1 MTSQLFRAHGKF
13 CASHPW
19 EVIVALLTL
28 TACMLTV
35 DHSKS
40 PTPSSRLHNCQG
52 WREKCDGL
60 EAEYIA
66 VDTIL
71 MTAIRCS
78 AILYSYYQF
87 LNLNKFGSK
96 YILVI
101 AGLFTVFSSFIF
113 TSAIVNFLG
122 SEVSDLKDAL
132 FFFLLLID
140 LSKAGIL
147 AQLALSG
154 GTQAEVIENI
164 SRGMEILG
172 PALSLDS
179 VVETLV
185 ISVGTLSGVY
195 RLENLS
201 SFAIMSVIVNYVV
214 FMTFYP
220 ACLSLI
226 MDLSKSGVDMAQEKF
241 KDSKLISAI
250 FDVDQKPN
258 PVAQRLKIIMSTG
271 LMIVHVCSRFVFST
285 GDGQSNESYEV
296 DSLNFLPTNATDAAG
311 LSEHIMKWLKVGS
324 DQIIILILLA
334 ALLVK
339 FIFFEERIELSNQ
352 ASKLVLQSSST
363 EQPQVHQFT
372 QTETAQAKTHTFS
385 VDSENSESEESDVED
400 ETVAPRSMTECMEI
414 ISTEG
419 GSQLTDSEIINLVKA
434 GSTACPLYKIETIC
448 DNPTRG
454 VKIRRKVIAE
464 CANLPQEKL
473 NNLPY
478 KHFDYTKVMNVCCE
492 NVMGYV
498 QIPVGYAG
506 PLTIDGAK
514 YYVPMATTEGALVA
528 STNRGCK
535 VISIRGVSSFVED
548 IGMTRAPCVKF
559 PSVYR
564 ASVAKRWIDAPENFQ
579 RIKTAF
585 DSTSRFARLQE
596 ILINMDG
603 PQLYMRFRALTG
615 DAMGMNMVSKG
626 CEKALKYIKTIFPDM
641 KIISLSGNFCS
652 DKKPAAINWIKG
664 RGKRVVCE
672 SIVSANDL
680 RRILKTDAKTL
691 VQCNKLKNM
700 AGSAMAGS
708 IGGNNAHAANMVTA
722 VFIACGQDPAQN
734 ISSSNCSTSMELY
747 GENNDDLY
755 LTCTMPSLEVG
766 TVGGGTGLPGQSAC
780 LDMLGIR
787 GAHATTPAD
796 NSKTLAKIVCATV
809 MAGELSLMAAL
820 VNSDLVQSHMKHNRT
835 SVASVMNQMGNSST
849 SLSSLSLSKSP
860 TSQSLLSSSS
870 TQKLN

>member
-1 MTSQLFRAHGKF
+1 MHTSLVVLKKAEKAEVEEGEVTEPIACEIREILLVTFLIRKANRQTNKQTVSTMASQLFRAHGKF

-35 DHSKS
+35 DHKN
-40 PTPSSRLHNCQG
+40 PTPSPRLRNCQG
-52 WREKCDGL
+52 WRDHCDGL

-71 MTAIRCS
+71 MTVIRCS

-96 YILVI
+96 YILII
-101 AGLFTVFSSFIF
+101 AGLFTVVSSFIF
-113 TSAIVNFLG
+113 TSSIVNFLG

-154 GTQAEVIENI
+154 GSQSEVIENI

-179 VVETLV
+179 IVETLV

-226 MDLSKSGVDMAQEKF
+226 MDLSKSGVDMSRAQEKL
-241 KDSKLISAI
+241 KDSKLIGAI
-250 FDVDQKPN
+250 FEDDQKPN

-271 LMIVHVCSRFVFST
+271 LMVVHLCSRFVFSNSET
-285 GDGQSNESYEV
+285 MQSNEKYEV
-296 DSLNFLPTNATDAAG
+296 DSLHFLPSNSTDKVG
-311 LSEHIMKWLKVGS
+311 ISEHIMKWLKVSS

-339 FIFFEERIELSNQ
+339 FIFFEERIELTNQ
-352 ASKLVLQSSST
+352 INQTASKSSSPT
-363 EQPQVHQFT
+363 TITPNGVSNGMSSSSANKSKLMVHQFT
-372 QTETAQAKTHTFS
+372 QTEAAAAAASAASRSRKISTFS
-385 VDSENSESEESDVED
+385 IGSESEESED
-400 ETVAPRSMTECMEI
+400 ECDNEAAAEPRSIDECVEI
-414 ISTEG
+414 VNAQG
-419 GSQLTDSEIINLVKA
+419 GGQLSDAELIALVKA
-434 GSTACPLYKIETIC
+434 GNGHCPLYKIETIC

-454 VKIRRKVIAE
+454 VKIRRKVIADN
-464 CANLPQEKL
+464 ANLPIEKL
-473 NNLPY
+473 SSLPY

-506 PLTIDGAK
+506 PLRLDGVK
-514 YYVPMATTEGALVA
+514 YWVPMATTEGALVA

-535 VISIRGVSSFVED
+535 VISIRGVTSFVED
-548 IGMTRAPCVKF
+548 IGMTRAPCVRF
-559 PSVYR
+559 PNVLR

-579 RIKTAF
+579 RIKTEF
-585 DSTSRFARLQE
+585 DSTSRYARLQE
-596 ILINMDG
+596 ILINIDG
-603 PQLYMRFRALTG
+603 PQLYVRFRALTG

-626 CEKALKYIKTIFPDM
+626 CEMALRYIKKAFPDM
-641 KIISLSGNFCS
+641 TIISLSGNFCS

-672 SIVSANDL
+672 SSVSASDL
-680 RRILKTDAKTL
+680 RKILKTDAKTL

-722 VFIACGQDPAQN
+722 IFIACGQDPAQN
-734 ISSSNCSTSMELY
+734 VTSSNCSTSMELC
-747 GENNDDLY
+747 GDNNDDLY

-766 TVGGGTGLPGQSAC
+766 TGKRS
-780 LDMLGIR
+780 I
-787 GAHATTPAD
+787 
-796 NSKTLAKIVCATV
+796 
-809 MAGELSLMAAL
+809 AL
-820 VNSDLVQSHMKHNRT
+820 NT
-835 SVASVMNQMGNSST
+835 F
-849 SLSSLSLSKSP
+849 
-860 TSQSLLSSSS
+860 
-870 TQKLN
+870 LNWN

>member
-35 DHSKS
+35 DHSKT
-40 PTPSSRLHNCQG
+40 PTPSRLRNCQG

-71 MTAIRCS
+71 MTVIRCS

-96 YILVI
+96 YILII

-113 TSAIVNFLG
+113 TSTIINFLG

-154 GTQAEVIENI
+154 ASQSEVIENI

-179 VVETLV
+179 IVETLV

-226 MDLSKSGVDMAQEKF
+226 MDLSKSGVDMSRAQEKL

-250 FDVDQKPN
+250 FEDDQKPN

-271 LMIVHVCSRFVFST
+271 LMIVHLCSRFVFSNSDT
-285 GDGQSNESYEV
+285 IQSTETYEV
-296 DSLNFLPTNATDAAG
+296 DSLHFLPSNSTDKIG
-311 LSEHIMKWLKVGS
+311 ISEHIMKWLKVSS
-324 DQIIILILLA
+324 DQIIILILLT

-339 FIFFEERIELSNQ
+339 FIFFEERIELTNQLNQTTKSNSQ
-352 ASKLVLQSSST
+352 TMTTSNTAADTMPASKST
-363 EQPQVHQFT
+363 LMVNQYT
-372 QTETAQAKTHTFS
+372 QTEMAQKNRTISTHS
-385 VDSENSESEESDVED
+385 INSESEESDDED
-400 ETVAPRSMTECMEI
+400 ISIAPRTIDECIEV
-414 ISTEG
+414 ISTQG
-419 GSQLTDSEIINLVKA
+419 GSQLTDSELIALVKA
-434 GSTACPLYKIETIC
+434 GSGHCPLYKIETIC

-454 VKIRRKVIAE
+454 VKIRRKVIADN
-464 CANLPQEKL
+464 ANLPLEKL

-506 PLTIDGAK
+506 PLTLDGQK
-514 YYVPMATTEGALVA
+514 YWVPMATTEGALVA

-535 VISIRGVSSFVED
+535 VISIHGVTSFVED
-548 IGMTRAPCVKF
+548 IGMTRAPCIRF
-559 PSVYR
+559 PNVHR

-579 RIKTAF
+579 RIKIAF

-596 ILINMDG
+596 ILINIDG
-603 PQLYMRFRALTG
+603 PQLYVRFRALTG

-626 CEKALKYIKTIFPDM
+626 CEMALRYIKNAFPDM
-641 KIISLSGNFCS
+641 TIISLSGNFCS

-672 SIVSANDL
+672 SIVSASDL
-680 RRILKTDAKTL
+680 KKILKTDAKTL

-722 VFIACGQDPAQN
+722 IFIACGQDPAQN
-734 ISSSNCSTSMELY
+734 VTSSNCSTSMETC
-747 GENNDDLY
+747 GDNNDDLY

-766 TVGGGTGLPGQSAC
+766 TG
-780 LDMLGIR
+780 
-787 GAHATTPAD
+787 
-796 NSKTLAKIVCATV
+796 K
-809 MAGELSLMAAL
+809 SLFF
-820 VNSDLVQSHMKHNRT
+820 V
-835 SVASVMNQMGNSST
+835 
-849 SLSSLSLSKSP
+849 SSLVCFFYREYFV
-860 TSQSLLSSSS
+860 
-870 TQKLN
+870 LNFSISHAC

>member
-1 MTSQLFRAHGKF
+1 MASQLFRAHGKF

-35 DHSKS
+35 DHTKN
-40 PTPSSRLHNCQG
+40 PTSSRLRNCQG

-71 MTAIRCS
+71 MTVIRCS

-96 YILVI
+96 YILII

-113 TSAIVNFLG
+113 TSTIVNFLD
-122 SEVSDLKDAL
+122 SDVSDLKDAL

-154 GTQAEVIENI
+154 GTQSEVIENI
-164 SRGMEILG
+164 ARGMEILG

-179 VVETLV
+179 IVETLV

-201 SFAIMSVIVNYVV
+201 SFAIMSVVVNYVV

-226 MDLSKSGVDMAQEKF
+226 MDLSKSGVDMSRAQEKF

-250 FDVDQKPN
+250 FDGNQKPN

-271 LMIVHVCSRFVFST
+271 LMIVHVCSRFVFSN
-285 GDGQSNESYEV
+285 GDGQSNDSYEV
-296 DSLNFLPTNATDAAG
+296 DSLHFLPTNSTDIYG
-311 LSEHIMKWLKVGS
+311 LSEHIMKWLKVSS

-339 FIFFEERIELSNQ
+339 FIFFEERIEITNQLNRTSKVSLHSKNSNGTKIELSQ
-352 ASKLVLQSSST
+352 ASKSKVNQC
-363 EQPQVHQFT
+363 T
-372 QTETAQAKTHTFS
+372 QTEAAQNKNRTIS
-385 VDSENSESEESDVED
+385 VQSINSESEESED
-400 ETVAPRSMTECMEI
+400 EETKVEPRSIDEC
-414 ISTEG
+414 ISIMNAEG
-419 GSQLTDSEIINLVKA
+419 GNQLTDSELIALIRS
-434 GSTACPLYKIETIC
+434 GSSQCPLYKIESIC

-454 VKIRRKVIAE
+454 VKIRRKIIAE
-464 CANLPQEKL
+464 NANLPLEKL

-506 PLTIDGAK
+506 PLILDGAR
-514 YYVPMATTEGALVA
+514 YFVPMATTEGALVA

-535 VISIRGVSSFVED
+535 VISIRGVTSFVED

-559 PSVYR
+559 PNVYR

-579 RIKTAF
+579 RIKIAF

-603 PQLYMRFRALTG
+603 PQLYIRFRALTG

-626 CEKALKYIKTIFPDM
+626 CEMALRYIKNSFPDM
-641 KIISLSGNFCS
+641 NIISLSGNFCS

-672 SIVSANDL
+672 SIIAANDL
-680 RRILKTDAKTL
+680 RKILKTDAKTL

-722 VFIACGQDPAQN
+722 IFIACGQDPAQN
-734 ISSSNCSTSMELY
+734 VTSSNCSTSMELC
-747 GENNDDLY
+747 GDDNDDLY

-766 TVGGGTGLPGQSAC
+766 TG
-780 LDMLGIR
+780 
-787 GAHATTPAD
+787 
-796 NSKTLAKIVCATV
+796 K
-809 MAGELSLMAAL
+809 
-820 VNSDLVQSHMKHNRT
+820 
-835 SVASVMNQMGNSST
+835 
-849 SLSSLSLSKSP
+849 
-860 TSQSLLSSSS
+860 LL
-870 TQKLN
+870 LFE